1 MADLPCS
8 ASSQVSE
15 HTQQQVN
22 SFQVLYNETLD
33 FAEKLNG
40 RLAMIGLV
48 AAVVNY
54 GFTGWI
60 TLKYFNMA
68 EYEIAAQSFP
78 IWKAVLWVFY
88 R

>member
-1 MADLPCS
+1 MKWQTCHARHHRRYRSIPNNRS
-8 ASSQVSE
+8 T
-15 HTQQQVN
+15 HTR
-22 SFQVLYNETLD
+22 FCIMKHWI

-60 TLKYFNMA
+60 APGIF
-68 EYEIAAQSFP
+68 
-78 IWKAVLWVFY
+78 
-88 R
+88 